1 MKNIHTLQKNVLN
14 QLGVD
19 HYGKTPTQIKIE
31 EYLINKNIY
40 ITSNEEIKEGQN
52 YIGDGFS
59 GKNKFKWHKSQ
70 VETYPKIEKDVIVL
84 TTDQDLI
91 KDGVQTIGDG
101 FLEWFVKNPGCDE
114 VEVKKDVTDWVMH
127 GYKIIIPQ
135 ETLEEEHVDILEV
148 GQIPVKKE
156 REIVFELNNNETLED
171 INTIYHQTSYGN
183 LIKELTEH
191 EALEKAA
198 YKLFSTMPSEISTS
212 TAKNKAMELARWQA
226 ARLYDVEE
234 VYSIVRMC
242 LGMKESGKTDI
253 EIGECLERYKK
264 K

>member
-40 ITSNEEIKEGQN
+40 ITSNEEIKKN
-52 YIGDGFS
+52 DWYIAD
-59 GKNKFKWHKSQ
+59 NKLYRASVDHNP
-70 VETYPKIEKDVIVL
+70 ELYTYGCKKIIL